1 MSTESPQK
9 QTLKTLVGRERR
21 ALTAADLERMMLPRE
36 FWETTYGEI
45 SPEDSDHRQII
56 GRFMAKMPD
65 VVDKGY
71 GLLLWGPNG
80 HGKSALASLILKEAR
95 RWGFVTLF
103 VRSERLRSARLEK
116 EAFDDA
122 HTLFKRAML
131 VDVLVLDDLG
141 KEVRGERSAFTDR
154 AIEDLLRE
162 RVTQQRTTIITTNI
176 PKDKLTSVYP
186 ESLVHGIRAMIF
198 PVHVEGH
205 DYRTVAT
212 ERMKRELLTTE

>member
-1 MSTESPQK
+1 MSTENQK
-9 QTLKTLVGRERR
+9 QVLKILAGKERR

-36 FWETTYGEI
+36 FWETSFGEVE
-45 SPEDSDHRQII
+45 PEASVHRQVI
-56 GRFMAKMPD
+56 GKFMAKMPG
-65 VVDKGY
+65 VVEKGY

-80 HGKSALASLILKEAR
+80 HGKSALASLVLKEAR
-95 RWGFVTLF
+95 RWGFVALF
-103 VRSERLRSARLEK
+103 VRSERLRSARLDK
-116 EAFDDA
+116 EVFDDA

-154 AIEDLLRE
+154 SIEDLLRE
-162 RVTQQRTTIITTNI
+162 RVTQRRTTIITTNI
-176 PKDKLTSVYP
+176 SKDKLDSVYP

-205 DYRTVAT
+205 NYRLVAA
-212 ERMKRELLTTE
+212 ERMRDDLLTE